1 MADAF
6 VIKKSYFRI
15 FPRLAGIY
23 RPENWVL
30 LLAFL
35 AAGAATIWSF
45 FNGYITAYG
54 DAESHLNIAK
64 RVIDSLTPGF
74 AQLGGIWLPLPHIF
88 LIPFVYFDWLWRT
101 GLAGSIVSGI
111 AFIISAI
118 YIYKIARLMTENKWA
133 SLASALVFISNPN
146 VLYLQSTPMTELSL
160 IAFFILSSYHFILFL
175 KSEELLPLIMAAL
188 FGFCA
193 TLSRYDGWALVL
205 MEVGI
210 LFLYYF
216 PVAIGFRGKNLFK
229 GAWPLFE
236 GRLILFSTLAFVGI
250 ALWLLWDS
258 LILGDPLYFT
268 HSQFSANSQQ
278 QSWLERGELP
288 AYRNIIVALKY
299 YFVTGMSS
307 SGIFIF
313 IAALAGM
320 LAFLFNRETKNRFFI
335 WLLLLVPFF
344 FNIATLFLG
353 QSVIFIPGLTP
364 TTFEWT
370 LFNVR
375 YGVMMV
381 PFAAIFLGYLA
392 HKSGTFGRTLLA
404 VLIII
409 QAALFFIGF
418 SPVLALEDGR
428 RGLSSFIAKIPDAQY
443 FLLNNYDHGLV
454 LLDDYARAISIIRTN
469 IPMENIIYVGNKP
482 YWDESLREPE
492 KYARWIVMQR
502 SDAVW
507 ENLNDRPEINARLFK
522 YFNKVYTS
530 EDILIFRRIDEN

>member
-1 MADAF
+1 MC
-6 VIKKSYFRI
+6 
-15 FPRLAGIY
+15 
-23 RPENWVL
+23 
-30 LLAFL
+30 
-35 AAGAATIWSF
+35 
-45 FNGYITAYG
+45 
-54 DAESHLNIAK
+54 
-64 RVIDSLTPGF
+64 
-74 AQLGGIWLPLPHIF
+74 
-88 LIPFVYFDWLWRT
+88 
-101 GLAGSIVSGI
+101 
-111 AFIISAI
+111 
-118 YIYKIARLMTENKWA
+118 AR
-133 SLASALVFISNPN
+133 
-146 VLYLQSTPMTELSL
+146 
-160 IAFFILSSYHFILFL
+160 
-175 KSEELLPLIMAAL
+175 
-188 FGFCA
+188 
-193 TLSRYDGWALVL
+193 
-205 MEVGI
+205 
-210 LFLYYF
+210 
-216 PVAIGFRGKNLFK
+216 RGKNLFK

-288 AYRNIIVALKY
+288 AYHSIFVALKY
-299 YFVTGMSS
+299 YFVTAMSS
-307 SGIFIF
+307 SGVFIF
-313 IAALAGM
+313 IAGLLGM
-320 LAFLFNRETKNRFFI
+320 LALIFDRAAENRFFI
-335 WLLLLVPFF
+335 ILLLLVPFF
-344 FNIATLFLG
+344 FNVATLFLG

-404 VLIII
+404 ALIII

-530 EDILIFRRIDEN
+530 EDILIFRRISEN